1 MSLDPICLF
10 VYVNGEIIC
19 STSGNAVFTSDN
31 TKSMLLYP
39 IMMLPNIIIVIQ
51 SSIRVDDVSCAST
64 SLWYHCPIYEMN
76 GHVEYRACRTIDEEG
91 V

>member
-19 STSGNAVFTSDN
+19 STSGNAVFTNDN
-31 TKSMLLYP
+31 TKSLLLYP

-64 SLWYHCPIYEMN
+64 SLWYHCPIHEMN